1 VRCLQPSFVS
11 TITSSIHFLLQSS
24 TIMVSKTLI
33 GVWVVLDI
41 LLLAAG
47 VLTLVLSIVW
57 HAPNIL
63 MNIVLSNT
71 DLTAGTI
78 LGIALLT
85 TFMVSVGAIIQRNH
99 VTIGLV
105 LLNYALLVDAIGI
118 LVIGTIIWFSTLKER
133 ANFHQSWMEASPAV
147 RIALQ
152 DKLRCCGYFSG
163 TDLAEVG
170 GSFCQSQA
178 FISSLASD
186 VLGNF
191 CVIPITNSADVT
203 LNNVF
208 STIYGFMAIIL
219 SLLLASLC
227 VIKKR
232 QEDERFKKI
241 DAKRGGRGFV

>member
-1 VRCLQPSFVS
+1 
-11 TITSSIHFLLQSS
+11 
-24 TIMVSKTLI
+24 M
-33 GVWVVLDI
+33 GVWIGLDI

-47 VLTLVLSIVW
+47 VFTLALSIVW
-57 HAPNIL
+57 RAPNIL
-63 MNIVLSNT
+63 MNMVLSHT

-78 LGIALLT
+78 LGVVLLT
-85 TFMVSVGAIIQRNH
+85 TFMISVGAIIQRNH

-118 LVIGTIIWFSTLKER
+118 LIIGTFIWFSTLQER
-133 ANFHQSWMEASPAV
+133 ANFHQSWVEASPAV
-147 RIALQ
+147 RITLQ
-152 DKLRCCGYFSG
+152 DRFKCCGYFNA

-178 FISSLASD
+178 FISSLASN

-208 STIYGFMAIIL
+208 TTIYGFMAIVL

-241 DAKRGGRGFV
+241 DAKRGRGFV